1 MRGELFTQ
9 VIGFKPLT
17 PGFKSVT
24 RRVRRSR
31 AVWLATSALL
41 MASGSAKA
49 DCAPQAASNVTATCT
64 GATTNQAGGAPG
76 TSGGTAGYGTGTET
90 GVTVN
95 VVAGSGNTVTGNTA
109 GIYLGATS

>member
-1 MRGELFTQ
+1 LAGDLGTVDGVR
-9 VIGFKPLT
+9 IGQ
-17 PGFKSVT
+17 
-24 RRVRRSR
+24 SR
-31 AVWLATSALL
+31 LRT
-41 MASGSAKA
+41 ASRQQCDG
-49 DCAPQAASNVTATCT
+49 DLYWHH
-64 GATTNQAGGAPG
+64 TNQAGGAPG